1 MDILLKNA
9 KKVRVYYQL
18 TNFKKCSDPAKLV
31 LPAFICMFDSD
42 KYCCVVLK
50 SAETNDPLRSM
61 SKKYI
66 WHGYKLAVF

>member
-1 MDILLKNA
+1 M
-9 KKVRVYYQL
+9 RVYYQL

-31 LPAFICMFDSD
+31 LPAFLCMFGAN
-42 KYCCVVLK
+42 KYYCVVLK

-66 WHGYKLAVF
+66 WHRYQLVVF